1 METKTFLSIGLIA
14 GYAVT
19 HVGLG
24 VDVPGKPLIVMT
36 NAVTANSTGTV
47 VTSVIS
53 NLGNP
58 YGADFVVPAHDPRPP
73 KART

>member
-1 METKTFLSIGLIA
+1 
-14 GYAVT
+14 
-19 HVGLG
+19 
-24 VDVPGKPLIVMT
+24 MT

>member
-1 METKTFLSIGLIA
+1 METKTILSIGLIA

-24 VDVPGKPLIVMT
+24 VDVPGKPLIVIT
-36 NAVTANSTGTV
+36 NAVTASSTGTT
-47 VTSVIS
+47 TSVIS

-58 YGADFVVPAHDPRPP
+58 YGADFVMPAHDPRPS
-73 KART
+73 KVRT